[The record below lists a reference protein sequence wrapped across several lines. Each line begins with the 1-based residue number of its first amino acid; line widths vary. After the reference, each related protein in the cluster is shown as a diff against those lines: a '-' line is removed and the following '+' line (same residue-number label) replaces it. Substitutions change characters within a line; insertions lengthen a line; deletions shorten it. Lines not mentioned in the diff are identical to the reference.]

1 MFGSLL
7 GQVGRLVASPR
18 TLGVHVC
25 VDMSLARTSFMRR
38 EQQRGESSGSEG
50 PAQNEPT
57 AVLGTLREGVA
68 VVRGYTEGG
77 DQIRVSWRSSYH
89 YFFLMLSFPLLLYL
103 NFYEF

>member
-1 MFGSLL
+1 ML

-57 AVLGTLREGVA
+57 AVLGTLREGVEQLS
-68 VVRGYTEGG
+68 EG
-77 DQIRVSWRSSYH
+77 IRKEAIKLELVGGH
-89 YFFLMLSFPLLLYL
+89 LITTFF
-103 NFYEF
+103 